1 MKKTLIAL
9 AAVMATGAAFAQSSV
24 TLYGVAD
31 LSIGDSNA
39 PGTDVRMNGN
49 ALMNNGSS
57 RLGVRGVEDLGGGLK
72 AAFNFEQGI
81 NATTGATDTFNVAG
95 ATPGSTMLMPTTFQR
110 AANVSLS
117 GGFGAVKLGRT
128 LTPSFYGVAAWELTG
143 TANYSVVANQFGF
156 AGGPS
161 RNNAELSYTTPD
173 FGGLTATLGTVLKG
187 NTGINASQGTEAKYD
202 MNVIYRGGPLTAA
215 LSYNTIKNGAE
226 GVTLGAK
233 YDFGGFMVAGSLNKA
248 ELASG
253 ATAAEGFSIG
263 AGATLGPVMLVVDVA
278 RDTEF
283 KDTDVL
289 VEAKYPLS
297 KRTFVYAAFLRNG
310 DGKTVNTVNN
320 YGIGIRHNF

>member
-9 AAVMATGAAFAQSSV
+9 AAVAAVAATGAAFAQSSV

-31 LSIGDSNA
+31 LSLGDSNA
-39 PGTDVRMNGN
+39 PGTDISMNGN

-81 NATTGATDTFNVAG
+81 NATTGATDAN
-95 ATPGSTMLMPTTFQR
+95 TFQR
-110 AANVSLS
+110 AANISLM

-161 RNNAELSYTTPD
+161 RNDAELSYTTPN

-187 NTGINASQGTEAKYD
+187 NNVGGNAKYD

-215 LSYNTIKNGAE
+215 LSYNTLDNGPE
-226 GVTLGAK
+226 GVTLGGK
-233 YDFGGFMVAGSLNKA
+233 YDFGGFVVAGSFNKA
-248 ELASG
+248 EFANGNTS
-253 ATAAEGFSIG
+253 AEGFTIG
-263 AGATLGPVMLVVDVA
+263 AGTTLGPVSLVLDIA

-289 VEAKYPLS
+289 LEAKYPLS
-297 KRTFVYAAFLRNG
+297 KRTFVYAAFLR
-310 DGKTVNTVNN
+310 DGEGKRRIDTVNN